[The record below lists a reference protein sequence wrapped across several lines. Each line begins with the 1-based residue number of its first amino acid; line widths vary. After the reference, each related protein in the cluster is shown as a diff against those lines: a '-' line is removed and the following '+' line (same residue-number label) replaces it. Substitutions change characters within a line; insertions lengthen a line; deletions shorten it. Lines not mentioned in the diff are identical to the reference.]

1 MHGLTNSD
9 LVNEV
14 KYRLNNLEVDSL
26 LSAGELEQL
35 ISDSNILVKFFSISI
50 IDFFI
55 KNNFSNRN
63 MHIKDDIIEINNKLI
78 FTCSSYFNSFFEKI
92 LGANSHNGIILIC
105 NSLLFG
111 FILYYSI
118 KYLFS
123 HFNYNQIE
131 KPSQFIF
138 KIIIFGICINFS
150 YFFIKEILSF
160 TSNITLAIRG
170 IGEDLFNKNI
180 CFSELILEINKS
192 IGISFSSLDVF
203 SLDGIIKI
211 SLSSSLLS
219 LVFTYAFRYIM
230 VKIFILLTPVAF
242 LSLILQNTS
251 WFFKSWIRN
260 LFSLLFIQIIVSL
273 VLLIL
278 FSMDYSSGNLI
289 IKFIYIGAIYAL
301 IKANSFSR
309 EFLGGVSTTISQ
321 NVNNFFKK

>member
-1 MHGLTNSD
+1 MENAKNITQIIIETINTILQNLFSSID
-9 LVNEV
+9 
-14 KYRLNNLEVDSL
+14 NNLYK
-26 LSAGELEQL
+26 
-35 ISDSNILVKFFSISI
+35 IL
-50 IDFFI
+50 
-55 KNNFSNRN
+55 
-63 MHIKDDIIEINNKLI
+63 DDIIFINQNI
-78 FTCSSYFNSFFEKI
+78 ISDSFFEKI
-92 LGANSHNGIILIC
+92 LGTNSHTGIILIC

-131 KPSQFIF
+131 KPTQFIF

-170 IGEDLFNKNI
+170 IGEDLFHKNI

-273 VLLIL
+273 ILLIL

-289 IKFIYIGAIYAL
+289 TKFIYIGAIYAL

-321 NVNNFFKK
+321 NVNNFFRK